1 MHTRLALTALAT
13 GALALAACS
22 SSPSPAPSSTTSG
35 TVIFAGSST
44 SLANNPVI
52 PLRATG
58 VITDTGTIK
67 LSGGPGAGTG
77 VIKLSHGHVNVMH
90 SRGTGSA
97 FHLSKATCTAGQN
110 VHGTYTVTGGTG
122 KYAHATGH
130 GRFDVTF
137 TVKFAMTGG
146 QCTVTRHTQPAS
158 GHTTFL
164 ATGPLTIHS

>member
-1 MHTRLALTALAT
+1 MHTRLALTALAG
-13 GALALAACS
+13 GALVLAACS
-22 SSPSPAPSSTTSG
+22 SSSAPEPATKTG
-35 TVIFAGSST
+35 TVIFAGDST

-58 VITDTGTIK
+58 VITDTGSIK

-90 SRGTGSA
+90 SRGSGSA

-110 VHGTYTVTGGTG
+110 SHGTYTVTGGTG
-122 KYAHATGH
+122 SYAHATGH
-130 GRFDVTF
+130 GRFTVTF

-146 QCTVTRHTQPAS
+146 QCKVTRHTQPAS

-164 ATGPLTIHS
+164 ATGPITIHS